1 VVGEIL
7 LYFYIPLFP
16 WKDFFDGTNQEI
28 SETQGGRGQIRNI
41 KKNKKER
48 MEERKIR
55 DFF

>member
-1 VVGEIL
+1 MGEIL